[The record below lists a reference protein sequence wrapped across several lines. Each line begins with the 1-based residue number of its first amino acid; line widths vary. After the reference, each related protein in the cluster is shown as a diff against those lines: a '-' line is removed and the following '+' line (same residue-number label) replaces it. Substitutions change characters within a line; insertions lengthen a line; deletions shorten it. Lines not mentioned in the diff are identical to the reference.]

1 MAQGHFKAA
10 INDYTVAILKDPSH
24 FKAYFN
30 RGFSYDKL
38 GDYDR

>member
-1 MAQGHFKAA
+1 
-10 INDYTVAILKDPSH
+10 VAILKDPTH

-38 GDYDR
+38 GDYERWEIEVLAEAN